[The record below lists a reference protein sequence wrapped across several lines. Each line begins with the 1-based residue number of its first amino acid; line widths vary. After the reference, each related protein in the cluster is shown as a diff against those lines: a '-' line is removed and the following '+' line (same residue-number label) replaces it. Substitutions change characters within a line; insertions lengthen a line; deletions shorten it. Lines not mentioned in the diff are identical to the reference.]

1 MGVRDF
7 VVLNE
12 GTKEDF
18 DMNIFLCPKSED
30 DDKLANS
37 DKETQS
43 KLASEGNAK
52 IWKNFTLHLG

>member
-18 DMNIFLCPKSED
+18 DMNIFLCPESE

-37 DKETQS
+37 DKGTQS

-52 IWKNFTLHLG
+52 I

>member
-18 DMNIFLCPKSED
+18 DMNIFLCPESED
-30 DDKLANS
+30 DDKLANF

-52 IWKNFTLHLG
+52 I